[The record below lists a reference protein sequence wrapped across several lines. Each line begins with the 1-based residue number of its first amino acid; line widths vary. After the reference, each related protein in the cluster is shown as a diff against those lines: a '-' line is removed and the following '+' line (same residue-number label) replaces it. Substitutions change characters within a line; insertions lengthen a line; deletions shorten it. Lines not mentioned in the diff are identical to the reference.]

1 MKAGIGAAEL
11 PEGGQVAGQVDGEAV
26 LLVRQGGRDFA
37 MTLQTPSLPQ
47 ILETDSGVDPGYRHY
62 PKRVTPGEPLELPGT
77 VLKWYGLH
85 ADDRP
90 VPAEV
95 TGQVAIHEA
104 ATIFRMGYPMKKL
117 ALLASVLVVCGVGL
131 SSAQAAAP
139 SGSLLVNGSFED
151 PVIAG
156 PFQLF
161 SSIPGWQPTNSCGP
175 GIEIDRNAFGA
186 AAEGNQSIEL
196 NTTCVNGVSQVV
208 ATTPGASYSLAFA
221 FAARPGTTAAQN
233 RMDVRFDGSVVDQ
246 LGPQAPGA
254 GLDWSL
260 HQYEVTATG
269 SSATLSFQGSDL
281 TAADGAGTELDFVSL
296 VPLVLRTGPFTD
308 IPESLSLF
316 EVACPSPSVCLGMG
330 FDPTFSNTT
339 LTVITNGIPG
349 PTQLIPDFDLTRL
362 TCVSPTACFAIGT
375 NDVEGLLLPITN
387 GVAGP
392 LQAVPGTT
400 VLYDIVCSSATSC
413 VAVGTDFADSVP
425 PGTAVVVP
433 IANGIAGPPQPVPG
447 AALLRHLSCPSAT
460 SCFAIGTTNDIKGVL
475 VPITNGVAGPAQV
488 VAGADYLNAIACP
501 SPSTCVIAG
510 GSFAGSHSVGGFVVA
525 VTDGTAGPVQL
536 ISPNVEFFSIACTDA
551 SHCVA
556 VGDGNDGSGGIV
568 AIDDG
573 VAGPYQAVPGTGL
586 LVSVACSTSCVAVG
600 SDSSFN
606 FDAIVPISGGVPGS
620 AQYAGGAS
628 GLWEIAC
635 GAGGCMAVGDDF
647 PGSVGGFLAI
657 RPAATPAL
665 STLASPSVPAGG
677 LISDSATLTG
687 GYAPTGSV
695 TFTLYGPGDATCSN
709 ALSSTTVPV
718 GASGVSNSGKVK
730 VGAAGTYNW
739 VATYSGDLDNLPV
752 RSACGSEPVVITAQT
767 LTGRAYGLKANV
779 SLLGLPLLNQPPT
792 PDTGEIVTTLDSS
805 TSVPCVATLSGPLM
819 QAHALCASVT
829 TTAFPAAST
838 AVASVADL
846 SLSVATLPQVTVG
859 AVHSTSTTRCDGST
873 GAATIAYLKIGS
885 TVVIATPTLVAPN
898 THVTVGA
905 VSLVLNEQ
913 VPDPTGLTVNGI
925 HLSVNGG
932 GLAQTNLVAASARSG
947 ISNCP

>member
-1 MKAGIGAAEL
+1 MSGEQETKGPDLKAGIGAAEL
-11 PEGGQVAGQVDGEAV
+11 PEDGRVA
-26 LLVRQGGRDFA
+26 
-37 MTLQTPSLPQ
+37 
-47 ILETDSGVDPGYRHY
+47 
-62 PKRVTPGEPLELPGT
+62 
-77 VLKWYGLH
+77 
-85 ADDRP
+85 
-90 VPAEV
+90 
-95 TGQVAIHEA
+95 GQVAIHKA
-104 ATIFRMGYPMKKL
+104 ATLFRMGYPMKKL
-117 ALLASVLVVCGVGL
+117 ALLASVLVVCGAGL

-139 SGSLLVNGSFED
+139 SGSLIVNGSFED

-175 GIEIDRNAFGA
+175 GIEIDRSAFGA
-186 AAEGNQSIEL
+186 AAEGDQSIEL
-196 NTTCVNGVSQVV
+196 NTTCVNGVSQAV

-254 GLDWSL
+254 ALDWSL

-281 TAADGAGTELDFVSL
+281 TATDGVGTELDFVSL
-296 VPLVLRTGPFTD
+296 VPLVLRAGPFTE
-308 IPESLSLF
+308 IPEPLSPF
-316 EVACPSPSVCLGMG
+316 DVVCPSPSVCIVLG
-330 FDPTFSNTT
+330 FNPASNAT
-339 LTVITNGIPG
+339 LTVLTDGIPG
-349 PTQLIPDFDLTRL
+349 PTQVIPDVDLKSL
-362 TCVSPTACFAIGT
+362 ACVSPTSCFAVGSRRST
-375 NDVEGLLLPITN
+375 FEGILLPLTN
-387 GVAGP
+387 GVVGP
-392 LQAVPGTT
+392 LQAVPGTRI
-400 VLYDIVCSSATSC
+400 LYGVACGSATSC
-413 VAVGTDFADSVP
+413 VAVGLDFAGSFP

-433 IANGIAGPPQPVPG
+433 ITDGIAGPPQHLPDAMV
-447 AALLRHLSCPSAT
+447 LRYVTCPSAT
-460 SCFAIGTTNDIKGVL
+460 SCFALGRTNDVQGVL
-475 VPITNGVAGPAQV
+475 VPITHGVAGPTQV
-488 VAGADYLNAIACP
+488 VAGTDYLNAIACP
-501 SPSTCVIAG
+501 SPSTCVVAG
-510 GSFAGSHSVGGFVVA
+510 GLNFATGGFVVT
-525 VTDGTAGPVQL
+525 VTGGTAGPAQR
-536 ISPNVEFFSIACTDA
+536 IAPNLSLDSIACTDT

-556 VGDGNDGSGGIV
+556 VGYGSDGSGGVV
-568 AIDDG
+568 AVVDG
-573 VAGPYQAVPGTGL
+573 VAGPYQAVPGVGFL
-586 LVSVACSTSCVAVG
+586 GGVACSTSCVAVG

-620 AQYAGGAS
+620 AQYTGGAS
-628 GLWEIAC
+628 VLWQLAC
-635 GAGGCMAVGDDF
+635 GAGGCLAVGDGS
-647 PGSVGGFLAI
+647 PGLKGGFLAI

-718 GASGVSNSGKVK
+718 GASGVSNSGQVK

-792 PDTGEIVTTLDSS
+792 PDTGEIATTLDSS
-805 TSVPCVATLSGPLM
+805 TSVLCVATLSGPLL

-947 ISNCP
+947 IGNCP